1 MIAKMIIFI
10 LLIFLNTVLIFIYK
24 KWNEKPWIYLLFV
37 PLLFIISTVIFLLFP
52 KLYYTE
58 KDFFLKI
65 LLSFM
70 VILGINFIIPISHH
84 IINVIIQFHEENNSE
99 NINRNPIKFL
109 IQNKERMKYIFT
121 IIWFVLS
128 LVMLSGNWFG
138 KK

>member
-1 MIAKMIIFI
+1 
-10 LLIFLNTVLIFIYK
+10 
-24 KWNEKPWIYLLFV
+24 
-37 PLLFIISTVIFLLFP
+37 
-52 KLYYTE
+52 
-58 KDFFLKI
+58 
-65 LLSFM
+65 M

>member
-1 MIAKMIIFI
+1 MIIFI